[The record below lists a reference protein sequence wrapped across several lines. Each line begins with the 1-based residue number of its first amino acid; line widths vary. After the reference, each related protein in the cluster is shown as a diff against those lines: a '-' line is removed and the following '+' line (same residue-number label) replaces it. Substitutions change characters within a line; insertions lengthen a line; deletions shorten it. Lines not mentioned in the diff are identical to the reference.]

1 MSSYPKPMSF
11 LYMMYTGKAMFGCV
25 FHPHAET
32 FSPVLPDHARYMNGG
47 ITITVRIMRYINL
60 LKFFPYLNSFIGF
73 GQTYFA
79 HALLV
84 RLEQI
89 VIFFCSIARTRRNND
104 SETIYIEYSTT
115 ISYTLIVH
123 SSPSDFLI
131 DKNNPSPPIVL
142 LGQFVPNVLSINCC
156 TLGDIDSS

>member
-89 VIFFCSIARTRRNND
+89 VIFFCSIARRRRNND
-104 SETIYIEYSTT
+104 SETIYIEFGTT
-115 ISYTLIVH
+115 ISYTMIGQ
-123 SSPSDFLI
+123 SSHFLI
-131 DKNNPSPPIVL
+131 DKNKPSPPIVL
-142 LGQFVPNVLSINCC
+142 LGQFFPNVPSISSC
-156 TLGDIDSS
+156 TLVDIDSS